1 MNNGS
6 EEEAPAPVEVTPNS
20 SQLELQVKND

>member
-6 EEEAPAPVEVTPNS
+6 EEEAPVPVEVTPNS